1 MHTTQAQRRTL
12 PSRVLQHGLTG
23 FVLAAMAWSL
33 QVRAADDEGQIEE
46 VVVTGSLIK
55 RDNFDSASPLQ
66 ILDSQDIVAEATPSL
81 GEIINNQTFNYGGD
95 SFASHYSIT
104 NPEGNRT
111 SANFRGLGAGA
122 TLTLLDGKDLYDENL
137 NNIIPQIAIDRI
149 DILKDG
155 ASAVYGTDA
164 VAGVINVIPVKN
176 FDGVEVSAQYQMDSE
191 GDHNEYVV
199 NFLIGNSTDNGYFTF
214 AMEGRERTVLMQTER
229 PELLANSFGSSGTG
243 NPGSYNVPIRDATG
257 AISGAQQLADP
268 GCGVATSPGGNGQ
281 PMTGNYRNN
290 ISGRLNSSGSTC
302 LFEFGEF
309 FNFVTPNNVLN
320 AYLNY
325 EYQFTD
331 DLVYESSMG
340 FSHMKTTS
348 RGSPTNPG
356 GSIRD
361 VNRILGG
368 IVGDHPGNPWRA
380 FYDANGNGVI
390 DDDGTE
396 LLYALDANGDG
407 VPDRADPVGTEINGA
422 VLLPADPFQK
432 IVGSTIPFNE
442 DVTIAALRLFGKM
455 GTLPSNLDSTG
466 ANLGYATYDVT
477 VFRTYHDLI
486 LTLDNGWEITASY
499 GYEEQTDIN
508 RNKNNSF
515 NAVLLGLQGL
525 LGPTPGVEDLDLA
538 YNYYNPFSSNA
549 LNCVNRICV
558 DNGVANNPNL
568 GDYTNNQYV
577 ADAMDVNAYA
587 INRLKMQQYS
597 LIATGDL
604 LEGWAGTIA
613 GAFGLEAVELKFH
626 HIPRDDQH
634 RCNLWYERCDKKFT
648 GQDENWAAFFE
659 LSIPVIDSGQWGNA
673 GVQLAGRY
681 TDYTDIGTTF
691 DPKIAA
697 LWQPRDWLALRAS
710 YSTAFQT
717 PSIWSR
723 FVPES
728 SFLQSTNDLVFG
740 DYEATYRTNVYQGN
754 PNLKP
759 EEAEIFNVGFSL
771 SLLDGALNLGV
782 DYANYDFTDR
792 ISLIRGP
799 RVVEDDFK
807 AFLEAF
813 PQTDE
818 QNPDRADSIAW
829 VSGMQNPSIT
839 RGAAPSYTIV
849 EIGGFY
855 INALSMEHTSL
866 DYYANYTWDTDVIG
880 SLKFGVQA
888 TQIKKFD
895 YDLGGGSTGD
905 AVGQL
910 NLDID
915 VIPVLPEWMA
925 VGSANWNYGNHNAM
939 LRARWNG
946 EVAATWTAREV
957 ESLTYYDLTYTYRA
971 DGLFGEGS
979 TILEMGARNLLDTY
993 PDPHISAIGGAIE
1006 LAIHDPRGRM
1016 LFMRARHAF

>member
-1 MHTTQAQRRTL
+1 MHSAQTQHRTL
-12 PSRVLQHGLTG
+12 LFRVLLQGLLL
-23 FVLAAMAWSL
+23 VAAAWSL
-33 QVRAADDEGQIEE
+33 QVWAADDEELEE

-137 NNIIPQIAIDRI
+137 NNIIPQIAIQRI

-176 FDGVEVSAQYQMDSE
+176 FDGVEVSGSYHVDSE
-191 GDHNEYVV
+191 GDHEEYVAS
-199 NFLIGNSTDNGYFTF
+199 FLVGNSTDNGYFTF

-229 PELLANSFGSSGTG
+229 PELLQASFGSSGTG
-243 NPGSYNVPIRDATG
+243 NPGSYNVPTRDATG
-257 AISGAQQLADP
+257 AISGATQLADP

-281 PMTGNYRNN
+281 LMTGNYRNN

-320 AYLNY
+320 AYLNF

-331 DLVYESSMG
+331 NLVYESSVG
-340 FSHMKTTS
+340 YSHMKTNS

-361 VNRILGG
+361 INRILGG

-380 FYDANGNGVI
+380 FYDADGDGAI

-396 LLYALDANGDG
+396 LLYALDANLDG
-407 VPDRADPVGTEINGA
+407 VPDRADPVAGEINGA
-422 VLLPADPFQK
+422 VLLPADPFD
-432 IVGSTIPFNE
+432 STAGIPFNE

-477 VFRTYHDLI
+477 VFRSFHDL
-486 LTLDNGWEITASY
+486 TMTFDNGWEVTASY

-525 LGPTPGVEDLDLA
+525 LGPTPGVDDLDLA

-558 DNGVANNPNL
+558 DNGVASNPNL
-568 GDYTNNQYV
+568 GDYTNHQYV
-577 ADAMDVNAYA
+577 ADAMDVNAFS
-587 INRLKMQQYS
+587 INRLKLQQYS
-597 LIATGDL
+597 LTATGDL

-634 RCNLWYERCDKKFT
+634 RCNLWYERCDKRFT
-648 GQDENWAAFFE
+648 GQDESWAAFFE
-659 LSIPVIDSGQWGNA
+659 FSVPLINNSQLGNA
-673 GVQLAGRY
+673 EVQLAGRY
-681 TDYTDIGTTF
+681 TDYKDIGTTF
-691 DPKIAA
+691 DPKVAA
-697 LWQPRDWLALRAS
+697 LWQPRDWVALRAS

-754 PNLKP
+754 PNLQP
-759 EEAEIFNVGFSL
+759 EEAEIFNVGISFM
-771 SLLDGALNLGV
+771 LLDGALNLGM

-799 RVVEDDFK
+799 RVVEDDFR
-807 AFLEAF
+807 AFLEAY
-813 PQTDE
+813 PQADE
-818 QNPDRADSIAW
+818 QNPDRADSVAW
-829 VSGMQNPSIT
+829 VNSGQNPGIT

-849 EIGGFY
+849 EIEGFC

-866 DYYANYTWDTDVIG
+866 DYYANYTWDTASFG

-888 TQIKKFD
+888 TQIDKFE

-957 ESLTYYDLTYTYRA
+957 ESLTYYDLTYTFNA
-971 DGLFGEGS
+971 DGLLGDGS
-979 TILEMGARNLLDTY
+979 TILELGARNLLDTY

>member
-1 MHTTQAQRRTL
+1 MHSAQTQHRTL
-12 PSRVLQHGLTG
+12 LFRVLLQGLLL
-23 FVLAAMAWSL
+23 VAAAWSL
-33 QVRAADDEGQIEE
+33 QVWAADDEELEE

-137 NNIIPQIAIDRI
+137 NNIIPQIAIQRI

-176 FDGVEVSAQYQMDSE
+176 FDGVEVSGSYHVDSE
-191 GDHNEYVV
+191 GDHEEYVAS
-199 NFLIGNSTDNGYFTF
+199 FLVGNSTDNGYFTF

-229 PELLANSFGSSGTG
+229 PELLQASFGSSGTG
-243 NPGSYNVPIRDATG
+243 NPGSYNVPTRDATG
-257 AISGAQQLADP
+257 AISGATQLADP

-281 PMTGNYRNN
+281 LMTGNYRNN

-320 AYLNY
+320 AYLNF

-331 DLVYESSMG
+331 NLVYESSVG
-340 FSHMKTTS
+340 YSHMKTTS

-361 VNRILGG
+361 INRILGG

-380 FYDANGNGVI
+380 FYDADGDGAI

-396 LLYALDANGDG
+396 LLYALDANLDG
-407 VPDRADPVGTEINGA
+407 VPDRADPVAGEINGA
-422 VLLPADPFQK
+422 VLLPADPFD
-432 IVGSTIPFNE
+432 STAGIPFNE

-477 VFRTYHDLI
+477 VFRSFHDL
-486 LTLDNGWEITASY
+486 TMTFDNGWEVTASY

-525 LGPTPGVEDLDLA
+525 LGPTPGVDDLDLA

-558 DNGVANNPNL
+558 DNGVASNPNL
-568 GDYTNNQYV
+568 GDYTNHQYV
-577 ADAMDVNAYA
+577 ADAMDVNAFS
-587 INRLKMQQYS
+587 INRLKLQQYS
-597 LIATGDL
+597 LTATGDL

-626 HIPRDDQH
+626 HVPRDDQH
-634 RCNLWYERCDKKFT
+634 RCNLWYERCDKRFT
-648 GQDENWAAFFE
+648 GQDESWAAFFE
-659 LSIPVIDSGQWGNA
+659 FSVPLINNSQLGNA
-673 GVQLAGRY
+673 EVQLAGRY
-681 TDYTDIGTTF
+681 TDYKDIGTTF
-691 DPKIAA
+691 DPKVAA
-697 LWQPRDWLALRAS
+697 LWQPRDWVALRAS

-754 PNLKP
+754 PNLQP
-759 EEAEIFNVGFSL
+759 EEAEIFNVGISFM
-771 SLLDGALNLGV
+771 LLDGALNLGM

-799 RVVEDDFK
+799 RVVEDDFR
-807 AFLEAF
+807 AFLEAY
-813 PQTDE
+813 PQADE
-818 QNPDRADSIAW
+818 QNPDRADSVAW
-829 VSGMQNPSIT
+829 VNSGQNPGIT

-849 EIGGFY
+849 EIEGFY

-866 DYYANYTWDTDVIG
+866 DYYANYTWDTASFG

-888 TQIKKFD
+888 TQIDKFE

-957 ESLTYYDLTYTYRA
+957 ESLTYYDLTYTFNA
-971 DGLFGEGS
+971 DGLLGDGS
-979 TILEMGARNLLDTY
+979 TILELGARNLLDTY

>member
-1 MHTTQAQRRTL
+1 MHPTQTQYRTSLSRALAQGVTW
-12 PSRVLQHGLTG
+12 

-33 QVRAADDEGQIEE
+33 PVRAADDDEQMEE

-55 RDNFDSASPLQ
+55 RSNFDSPSPLQ
-66 ILDSQDIVAEATPSL
+66 ILDAQDIVAEATPSL

-95 SFASHYSIT
+95 NFASHYAIT

-111 SANFRGLGAGA
+111 SANFRGLGSGA
-122 TLTLLDGKDLYDENL
+122 TLTLLDGKQLYDENL
-137 NNIIPQIAIDRI
+137 NNIIPQIAISRI
-149 DILKDG
+149 EILKDG
-155 ASAVYGTDA
+155 ASAVYGSDA

-176 FDGVEVSAQYQMDSE
+176 FNGVKLGASYHVDSE
-191 GDHNEYVV
+191 GDHDEYVV
-199 NFLIGNSTDNGYFTF
+199 SFLVGNSTDNGYFTF
-214 AMEGRERTVLMQTER
+214 AMEGRERTVLMQTDR
-229 PELLANSFGSSGTG
+229 PELLQGSFGSSGTG
-243 NPGSYNVPIRDATG
+243 NPGSYNVPIRDASG
-257 AISGAQQLADP
+257 ALSGVAQQLADP
-268 GCGVATSPGGNGQ
+268 GCGVAASPGGNGQ
-281 PMTGNYRNN
+281 LMTGNTRNN
-290 ISGRLNSSGSTC
+290 LSGRLNASGSTC

-331 DLVYESSMG
+331 NLVYESSLG
-340 FSHMKTTS
+340 FSHMKTNS

-361 VNRILGG
+361 INRILGG
-368 IVGDHPGNPWRA
+368 IVGDHPGNPYRA
-380 FYDANGNGVI
+380 FYDANGDGLI
-390 DDDGTE
+390 TLDGTE
-396 LLYALDANGDG
+396 LLFAMDANGDG
-407 VPDRADPVGTEINGA
+407 IPDRADPVGGEINGV
-422 VLLPADPFQK
+422 VLLPADPFDPTM
-432 IVGSTIPFNE
+432 GIPFNE
-442 DVTIAALRLFGKM
+442 DVQIAALRLFGKM

-477 VFRTYHDLI
+477 VLRSYHDLT

-499 GYEEQTDIN
+499 GYEEQTDLN
-508 RNKNNSF
+508 TNKNNSF
-515 NAVLLGLQGL
+515 NAVLLGFQGL
-525 LGPTPGVEDLDLA
+525 LGPTPGVDDLDSA
-538 YNYYNPFSSNA
+538 YNYYNPFASNA
-549 LNCVNRICV
+549 LNCVNRVCV

-568 GDYTNNQYV
+568 GDYTNDQYV
-577 ADAMDVNAYA
+577 ADAMDVNATA
-587 INRLKMQQYS
+587 INRLKLQQYS
-597 LIATGDL
+597 LVATGDL
-604 LEGWAGTIA
+604 WEGWAGTIA
-613 GAFGLEAVELKFH
+613 GAFGLSGQKLLFH
-626 HIPRDDQH
+626 HRPRDDQN

-648 GQDENWAAFFE
+648 GKDESWAVFFE
-659 LSIPVIDSGQWGNA
+659 FAVPLLDSSSLGNA
-673 GVQLAGRY
+673 EVQIAGRY
-681 TDYTDIGTTF
+681 TDYKNIGTTF

-697 LWQPRDWLALRAS
+697 IWQPRDWVALRAS

-723 FVPES
+723 FVPQS
-728 SFLQSTNDLVFG
+728 SFLQSTNDMVFG
-740 DYEATYRTNVYQGN
+740 DYEATYRTNVYEGN
-754 PNLKP
+754 ESLKP
-759 EEAEIFNVGFSL
+759 ETAEIFNVGISFSL
-771 SLLDGALNLGV
+771 FDGALNLGV

-813 PQTDE
+813 PQADE

-829 VSGMQNPSIT
+829 AAGMQDPAIT
-839 RGAAPSYTIV
+839 RGAGPSFTIV
-849 EIGGFY
+849 EIEGFY
-855 INALSMEHTSL
+855 INALSMEHTSF
-866 DYYANYTWDTDVIG
+866 DYYADYTWDTDVIG
-880 SLKFGVQA
+880 SLKFGLQA
-888 TQIKKFD
+888 TQIDKFD

-925 VGSANWNYGNHNAM
+925 VGTFNWNYGNHNAL

-946 EVAATWTAREV
+946 AVAATWTAREV

-979 TILEMGARNLLDTY
+979 TVLEMGARNLLDTY
-993 PDPHISAIGGAIE
+993 PDPHISALGGSIE
-1006 LAIHDPRGRM
+1006 LALHDPRGRM
-1016 LFMRARHAF
+1016 LFMRARHSF